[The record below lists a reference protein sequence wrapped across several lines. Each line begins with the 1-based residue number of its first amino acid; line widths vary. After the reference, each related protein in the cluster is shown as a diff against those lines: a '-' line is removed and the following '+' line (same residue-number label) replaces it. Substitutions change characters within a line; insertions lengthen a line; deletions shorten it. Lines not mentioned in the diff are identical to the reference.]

1 VIIDS
6 LVSGYDA
13 HLGESG
19 EPKCRDL
26 RRNTYAAGYVD
37 CTWDAAQE
45 TGASAMMQNSAQP
58 TIEPVAKLVEVGHDR
73 AMPSM
78 SIAMW
83 VAIGAGLFGLAMTLL
98 LFKRSAGRTDLG
110 SVSEQWMAQH
120 RAGRVDDPQH

>member
-6 LVSGYDA
+6 LLLGMTLISGKWPNRSVAIHDA
-13 HLGESG
+13 IVTKPGTPIAR
-19 EPKCRDL
+19 PKNKRP
-26 RRNTYAAGYVD
+26 
-37 CTWDAAQE
+37 
-45 TGASAMMQNSAQP
+45 AMMQNSAQP
-58 TIEPVAKLVEVGHDR
+58 TPEPVAKLDEVGHDR

-98 LFKRSAGRTDLG
+98 LFKRSAGRMDLG

>member
-1 VIIDS
+1 MTLIA
-6 LVSGYDA
+6 GKRPE
-13 HLGESG
+13 H
-19 EPKCRDL
+19 KCRDS
-26 RRNTYAAGYVD
+26 RRNAYEAGYND
-37 CTWDAAQE
+37 CTRREAAHE
-45 TGASAMMQNSAQP
+45 TCASAMMQNSAE
-58 TIEPVAKLVEVGHDR
+58 TTTEPVAKLVEVGHDR

-98 LFKRSAGRTDLG
+98 LFKRSAGRMDLG

>member
-1 VIIDS
+1 MTI
-6 LVSGYDA
+6 A
-13 HLGESG
+13 PATKHA
-19 EPKCRDL
+19 PK
-26 RRNTYAAGYVD
+26 
-37 CTWDAAQE
+37 
-45 TGASAMMQNSAQP
+45 MMQNSAQQ
-58 TIEPVAKLVEVGHDR
+58 TSEPVAKLVEVGHDR

-98 LFKRSAGRTDLG
+98 LFKRSAGRMDLG

>member
-1 VIIDS
+1 
-6 LVSGYDA
+6 
-13 HLGESG
+13 
-19 EPKCRDL
+19 
-26 RRNTYAAGYVD
+26 
-37 CTWDAAQE
+37 
-45 TGASAMMQNSAQP
+45 MMQNSAQP
-58 TIEPVAKLVEVGHDR
+58 TSEPVAKLVEVGHDR

-98 LFKRSAGRTDLG
+98 LFKRSAGRMDLG